1 MYHTRNS
8 EDEDRFVMCGVLML
22 FCYIVYFYLRYSK
35 NVIWS
40 TGELLW
46 YMYFNKTGLIFI
58 PKTSV
63 KNCG

>member
-35 NVIWS
+35 NVI
-40 TGELLW
+40 
-46 YMYFNKTGLIFI
+46 
-58 PKTSV
+58 
-63 KNCG
+63 